1 MGFLAALGG
10 IAKTFFA
17 KKAVQQIVVPAAVN
31 ALVGRANQKA
41 ANKASVAAYE
51 QNKKDAANKYV
62 DMSKAAR
69 KAGFNPLTVLRA
81 TGGAGFGSYG
91 APILS
96 KRAFGLEFAANS
108 ISGFAKMK
116 ANEPIDLYNEEVRQ
130 LDLESRKL
138 DIKLGKAQLDQIN
151 APDVYAGYGQYIPV
165 KNGVN
170 IQLLDVTVAK
180 RLGIKPND
188 RLTAGD
194 LEEILGEFHGS
205 LQGAVGS
212 RTGTEALKPHNQSGG
227 KITKDRLSPIATDPA
242 MQGWVD
248 NIWNGITQANP
259 LGGILSTPGVISGK
273 TPGEKWPFNKF

>member
-1 MGFLAALGG
+1 MGFLAAIGG
-10 IAKTFFA
+10 IAKAFFA
-17 KKAVQQIVVPAAVN
+17 EKAVQQIVVPAAVN
-31 ALVGRANQKA
+31 ALVGKANQKA
-41 ANKASVAAYE
+41 ANKASVAAYN
-51 QNKKDAANKYV
+51 QNKKDATNKFV
-62 DMSKAAR
+62 DMSAAAR
-69 KAGFNPLTVLRA
+69 KAGLNPLTVLRA

-116 ANEPIDLYNEEVRQ
+116 ANEPIDAYNAEVRK
-130 LDLESRKL
+130 LDLEARKL

-151 APDVYAGYGQYIPV
+151 APEEYAGYGQYIPV

-194 LEEILGEFHGS
+194 LEEILGEVHGT

-212 RTGTEALKPHNQSGG
+212 KTGTEALLPHNQSGG
-227 KITKDRLSPIATDPA
+227 QITKDRIPPIAAEPE

-248 NIWNGITQANP
+248 NIWNGITQATP
-259 LGGILSTPGVISGK
+259 FTGVLSTPGIFTGK
-273 TPGEKWPFNKF
+273 TPAEKWPFNKF